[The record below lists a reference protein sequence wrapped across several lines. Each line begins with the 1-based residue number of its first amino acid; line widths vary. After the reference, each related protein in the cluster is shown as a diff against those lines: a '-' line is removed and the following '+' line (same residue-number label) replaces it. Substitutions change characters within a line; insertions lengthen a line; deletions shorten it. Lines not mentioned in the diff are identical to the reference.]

1 MYPPPPI
8 RLPVTEYEDGL
19 LAPATHAVCGSEFSR
34 VQPETATRVVQE
46 VRAALEQ
53 TPEAAATAALYG
65 IEVTMARR
73 WLRTLDRHAAPTLLQ
88 DGLAQHGL
96 TRATADDLANELL
109 DDCRRQD
116 ARQSLRLSRL
126 GLQGMVAGGL
136 FTLFFASVAVNGF
149 WGPGVKSM
157 AASEARWNAIT
168 AVITLALTAY
178 SALLWHRHRAAQ
190 R

>member
-1 MYPPPPI
+1 M
-8 RLPVTEYEDGL
+8 
-19 LAPATHAVCGSEFSR
+19 
-34 VQPETATRVVQE
+34 
-46 VRAALEQ
+46 
-53 TPEAAATAALYG
+53 
-65 IEVTMARR
+65 
-73 WLRTLDRHAAPTLLQ
+73 Q